1 MIYILIFIV
10 LMFIALMF
18 INNLLKPKIYERYT
32 GLLTPEFMNKMSDK
46 YIVDINQKTVK
57 ACNDLSCISKSYEKH
72 FNSIDAVKLAKDKSK
87 TSILLMSNNIPVPN
101 FLICNA
107 NDNESNITDKMYSQ
121 KISFPIVLK
130 PIDGTFGI
138 DVITN
143 IDNLSELKDSLLFF
157 KNKNYNNIMLE
168 EQIAGD
174 CYRIFVF
181 NNSVI
186 DVIKREKPYVIGDG
200 IMSIEKLIKERDRMQ
215 LKEKMF
221 PTKNISVLY
230 LKKQGYALIDI
241 LPKGEK
247 LYITDII
254 NMHNGARISRVPLNK
269 IPKMN
274 IDMFIKVN
282 TVMDINCSGLDYLS
296 NDITVDYNTNN
307 SRILEVN
314 GTPDTEIHTK
324 LNSDEFSFFEKV
336 AGNIF

>member
-1 MIYILIFIV
+1 
-10 LMFIALMF
+10 MF

-46 YIVDINQKTVK
+46 YIVDSNQKTVK
-57 ACNDLSCISKSYEKH
+57 ACNDPSCISKSYEKH

-101 FLICNA
+101 FLICN
-107 NDNESNITDKMYSQ
+107 SNNKEERIMDQMVNK

-143 IDNLSELKDSLLFF
+143 IDNLSELRESLLFF
-157 KNKNYNNIMLE
+157 KKKNYKNIMLE
-168 EQIAGD
+168 EQIDGD

-186 DVIKREKPYVIGDG
+186 DVIKREKPYVIGNG
-200 IMSIEKLIKERDRMQ
+200 IMSINELIKERDEKQ
-215 LKEKMF
+215 IKDKMF
-221 PTKNISVLY
+221 PTKNISELY
-230 LKKQGYALIDI
+230 LKKQGYSLKDV
-241 LPKGEK
+241 LPLGEK

-254 NMHNGARISRVPLNK
+254 NMHNGAKISRVPLDT
-269 IPKMN
+269 IPKIN

-282 TVMDINCSGLDYLS
+282 SVMDINCSGLDYLS
-296 NDITVDYNTNN
+296 NDITIPYYNNN

-324 LNSDEFSFFEKV
+324 LNSDGFSFFEKV

>member
-1 MIYILIFIV
+1 
-10 LMFIALMF
+10 
-18 INNLLKPKIYERYT
+18 
-32 GLLTPEFMNKMSDK
+32 
-46 YIVDINQKTVK
+46 
-57 ACNDLSCISKSYEKH
+57 
-72 FNSIDAVKLAKDKSK
+72 
-87 TSILLMSNNIPVPN
+87 
-101 FLICNA
+101 
-107 NDNESNITDKMYSQ
+107 
-121 KISFPIVLK
+121 
-130 PIDGTFGI
+130 
-138 DVITN
+138 
-143 IDNLSELKDSLLFF
+143 
-157 KNKNYNNIMLE
+157 MLE